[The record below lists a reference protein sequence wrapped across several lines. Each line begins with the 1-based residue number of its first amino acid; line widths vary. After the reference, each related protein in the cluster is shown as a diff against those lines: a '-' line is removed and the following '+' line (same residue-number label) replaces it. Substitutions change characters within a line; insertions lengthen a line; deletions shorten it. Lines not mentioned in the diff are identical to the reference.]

1 MTFPAAFAAKTPST
15 RLTDS
20 VSEFD
25 ALCANDAELAELRSA
40 IRDFLAADRERFGW
54 QPAVDCWL
62 SRWDTDFS
70 ARLADAGFVGLT
82 IPAEYG
88 GRAPTAG
95 AGYLHRYVVT
105 EELLAQGAPVA
116 AHWIADRQVA
126 PALLTY
132 GTEDQRRRLLPRIAA
147 GRLYSAIGMSEHGA
161 GSDLAAVAT
170 RATRTDGGWVLNG
183 TKVWTSGAHL
193 AHQVVVLARTS
204 PRDPEHRHAG
214 FSQFIVPTDTAGV
227 TISPI
232 ILMDGE
238 HHFNEVQ
245 FDDVALSDAD
255 VLGDIG
261 DGWHQVTAELGFE
274 RSGPE
279 RILSTATMLFDV
291 IRSLARKG
299 DTDGRTAAEIGDLIG
314 RMISLRQMSVSVA
327 RALTDGRDAAARA
340 ALVKDLGTRFEQESV
355 DVAADLIDAVDGSSP
370 DAARL
375 RAMLATARVHS
386 PLFTLRGGTN
396 EVLRG
401 VVAKSREAG
410 RSAPSDELG
419 RLVDDVGQRAFDAKL
434 GRRGLPDEFDADLW
448 GTLEDTG
455 LTRLTSAQGASLQ
468 ESAVV
473 LEGLA
478 RWAAAVP
485 VAETDL
491 LAAWLAT
498 QAGLQVPGA
507 GPLSVAIADARA
519 VDDRIAGIATDVPWP
534 RSGPVLLAMRGD
546 DATFVTVLDGAEV
559 TDSYT
564 LAGEPRGAIVFDMPV
579 ADTVALSRAV
589 GDELVRRGAWARCVQ
604 IIGAFSA
611 AAELTARHIGER
623 NQFGRPL
630 SGFQAVQHAL
640 AGMLGEVERSRAAT
654 ALATAAAAD
663 FGFDSPRAD
672 YAVTAAKVA
681 VGRAVG
687 PVTTIAHQL
696 HGAIGTT
703 IEHPLWLATMRAKG
717 WADEYG
723 TTGYYARRLGRLAL
737 SGTDPWDL
745 VVGP

>member
-1 MTFPAAFAAKTPST
+1 
-15 RLTDS
+15 

-25 ALCANDAELAELRSA
+25 ALCANDAELADLRSA

-62 SRWDTDFS
+62 SRWDADFS
-70 ARLADAGFVGLT
+70 VRLADAGFVGLT

-88 GRAPTAG
+88 GRAPTIG

-126 PALLTY
+126 PALLAY

-161 GSDLAAVAT
+161 GSDLAAVQT

-193 AHQVVVLARTS
+193 ADQVVVLARTS

-214 FSQFIVPTDTAGV
+214 FSQFIVPTDAAGV
-227 TISPI
+227 TVSPI

-238 HHFNEVQ
+238 HHFNEVL

-291 IRSLARKG
+291 IRSLARQG
-299 DTDGRTAAEIGDLIG
+299 DTDGRTAAEIGDLVG

-355 DVAADLIDAVDGSSP
+355 DVAADLIDGVDAP
-370 DAARL
+370 DAARVC
-375 RAMLATARVHS
+375 AMLATARVHS

-401 VVAKSREAG
+401 VVAKSRETG
-410 RSAPSDELG
+410 LSAPSDELG
-419 RLVDDVGQRAFDAKL
+419 RLVDDVGRRAFDAKL

-448 GTLEDTG
+448 RTLEDTG

-498 QAGLQVPGA
+498 QAGLQVPDA
-507 GPLSVAIADARA
+507 GPMSVAIAEARA
-519 VDDRIAGIATDVPWP
+519 FDGRIVGTATDVPWP
-534 RSGPVLLAMRGD
+534 RSGPVLLAVRDG
-546 DATFVTVLDGAEV
+546 DATFVTALDGAECI
-559 TDSYT
+559 DSHT
-564 LAGEPRGAIVFDMPV
+564 LAGEPRGAVAFDVPV
-579 ADTVALSRAV
+579 ADAVQLSRAV
-589 GDELVRRGAWARCVQ
+589 GDELMRRGAWARCVQ
-604 IIGAFSA
+604 IVGAFSA

-640 AGMLGEVERSRAAT
+640 AGMLGEIERSRAAT

-663 FGFDSPRAD
+663 FGFDSPRAE
-672 YAVTAAKVA
+672 YAVTVAKVA

-703 IEHPLWLATMRAKG
+703 IEHPLWLATMRARG

-723 TTGYYARRLGRLAL
+723 TTGYYARRLGRMAL